1 MIKHLVFWKLKSE
14 ALGKTKQEN
23 AVLIKE
29 KLEALDGKISGLISI
44 EVGIDYSATP
54 ASSDVALLSVFSDR
68 ASLDA
73 YQTHPLHEAVREFI
87 VQVVS
92 DRHLVDYEC

>member
-44 EVGIDYSATP
+44 EVGDRK
-54 ASSDVALLSVFSDR
+54 SV
-68 ASLDA
+68 
-73 YQTHPLHEAVREFI
+73 V
-87 VQVVS
+87 
-92 DRHLVDYEC
+92 